1 MNRFAVHAA
10 LAAAIFCLLP
20 VGCSLAPDMTPP
32 SLDMPDVW
40 STTSNP
46 ESNDGETLSV
56 QWWKRFED
64 PTLDRLIDEAL
75 ANNRDLLAAFAR
87 VEYARAQLG
96 LSRAEQFPQLSGQ
109 AAAQPTYV
117 NGTLVTSQAPYN
129 AAFSASWEIDLWGK
143 YRNASAA
150 AKARLSAS
158 RAAWAALRLTLA
170 GQVASAYFQLRSLD
184 LQLATAERTL
194 QSRQA
199 ALAINQARYKAGL
212 ISELDLTQAQTVV
225 ETAQTALFRTRTSIE
240 SAEGALAAL
249 LGRSPRDVLL
259 HRLERGRALEAL
271 PAPPL
276 IPAGVPSTL
285 LVRRPDLLEAEQNLA
300 AANADVGVARAAWLP
315 TISLTGAL
323 GVISPQLADLF
334 RSPLDTHS
342 YGGSAAVPLLDFG
355 RVRAGVEA
363 AQAQLKEQYA
373 AYEQAILNA
382 FSDVRGAL
390 AAQHENALV
399 VSSLERQVLQFRQA
413 LHLARLRYD
422 NGYSP
427 YLDVLDAER
436 SLFQSEM
443 DLATA
448 RSDRL
453 VSIVK
458 VCMALGGGWQDSPT
472 GNGHSAQ
479 GMPDMT
485 GQARSGRISETRTA
499 GADADDKLS
508 AKTRP

>member
-1 MNRFAVHAA
+1 MKRPLSRFT
-10 LAAAIFCLLP
+10 LAAVAACCLLP
-20 VGCSLAPDMTPP
+20 AGCSLAPDTTPP
-32 SLDMPDVW
+32 SLAMPETWTAPSGPD
-40 STTSNP
+40 SP
-46 ESNDGETLSV
+46 AGEALSI
-56 QWWKRFED
+56 QWWKRFGD
-64 PTLDRLIDEAL
+64 PTLDRLIDETL
-75 ANNRDLLAAFAR
+75 DNNRDLAAALAR

-117 NGTLVTSQAPYN
+117 DGVLSTTQAPYS
-129 AAFSASWEIDLWGK
+129 AAFSASWELDLWGK

-150 AKARLSAS
+150 ARARLNSS
-158 RAAWAALRLTLA
+158 QSAWAALRLALA

-225 ETAQTALFRTRTSIE
+225 ETARTALFRTRTSIE
-240 SAEGALAAL
+240 TAEGSLAVL
-249 LGRSPRDVLL
+249 LGRSPRAILL
-259 HRLERGRALEAL
+259 ERLERGQTLEAM
-271 PAPPL
+271 PAPPV

-285 LVRRPDLLEAEQNLA
+285 LARRPDLIEAEQNLA
-300 AANADVGVARAAWLP
+300 AARADVGVARAAWLP
-315 TISLTGAL
+315 SISLTGAL

-355 RVRAGVEA
+355 RVRANVQA

-382 FSDVRGAL
+382 FSDVRSAL
-390 AAQHENALV
+390 SAQRESALV
-399 VSSLERQVLQFRQA
+399 VDSLERQVLQFRQA

-458 VCMALGGGWQDSPT
+458 VCMALGGGWQDDPAPGQPDSVPPHQT
-472 GNGHSAQ
+472 GNAQGAFSAQ
-479 GMPDMT
+479 AASEGSSP
-485 GQARSGRISETRTA
+485 APFAPSSGR
-499 GADADDKLS
+499 
-508 AKTRP
+508 P

>member
-1 MNRFAVHAA
+1 MKRPLSRLA
-10 LAAAIFCLLP
+10 LAAFAVSGLLLA
-20 VGCSLAPDMTPP
+20 GCSLAPDLQPP
-32 SLDMPDVW
+32 ALSMPETW
-40 STTSNP
+40 NAP
-46 ESNDGETLSV
+46 DGMDASAGEALSAR
-56 QWWKRFED
+56 WWTRFGD
-64 PTLDRLIDEAL
+64 PALDRLVDEAF
-75 ANNRDLLAAFAR
+75 AHNRDLLAALAR

-109 AAAQPTYV
+109 AVAQPTYV
-117 NGTLVTSQAPYN
+117 NGTLVTSQAPYS
-129 AAFSASWEIDLWGK
+129 AAFSVSWELDLWGK
-143 YRNASAA
+143 YRNATSAA
-150 AKARLSAS
+150 RSRLAAS
-158 RAAWAALRLTLA
+158 QSAWAALRLTLA

-199 ALAINQARYKAGL
+199 ALTINQARYEAGL

-225 ETAQTALFRTRTSIE
+225 ETARTALFRTRTSIE
-240 SAEGALAAL
+240 SAEGSLAAL
-249 LGRSPRDVLL
+249 LGRSPRDILL
-259 HRLERGRALEAL
+259 NRLERGRALEDL
-271 PAPPL
+271 PAPPV

-285 LVRRPDLLEAEQNLA
+285 LARRPDLIEAEQNLA

-315 TISLTGAL
+315 SISLTGAL

-342 YGGSAAVPLLDFG
+342 YGGSAAVPLIDFG

-363 AQAQLKEQYA
+363 SQAQLKEQYA

-390 AAQHENALV
+390 AAQRESALV
-399 VSSLERQVLQFRQA
+399 VASLEQQVRQFRQA

-422 NGYSP
+422 NGYSS

-453 VSIVK
+453 VSVVR
-458 VCMALGGGWQDSPT
+458 VCMALGGGWQEGAGPDSATAPQPAT
-472 GNGHSAQ
+472 SVPSAAPQ
-479 GMPDMT
+479 
-485 GQARSGRISETRTA
+485 
-499 GADADDKLS
+499 
-508 AKTRP
+508 RP

>member
-1 MNRFAVHAA
+1 MIRFASCVA
-10 LAAAIFCLLP
+10 LAAAATLCLLP
-20 VGCSLAPDMTPP
+20 TGCSLAPDITPP
-32 SLDMPDVW
+32 AMDMPDVW
-40 STTSNP
+40 SGTAVQDENS
-46 ESNDGETLSV
+46 EALSV
-56 QWWKRFED
+56 HWWKRFDD
-64 PTLDRLIDEAL
+64 PVLNRLIDEAF
-75 ANNRDLLAAFAR
+75 AHNRDLSAALAR
-87 VEYARAQLG
+87 VAYARAQLG

-109 AAAQPTYV
+109 AVAQPTYV
-117 NGTLVTSQAPYN
+117 NGALMTNQAPYS
-129 AAFSASWEIDLWGK
+129 AAFSASWELDLWGK

-150 AKARLSAS
+150 ARARLNAS
-158 RAAWAALRLTLA
+158 HAAWSALRLTLA

-194 QSRQA
+194 ASRQA
-199 ALAINQARYKAGL
+199 ALTINQARYKEGL

-225 ETAQTALFRTRTSIE
+225 ETARTALFRTRTAIE
-240 SAEGALAAL
+240 SAEGSLAAL
-249 LGRSPRDVLL
+249 LGRSPRAILQE
-259 HRLERGRALEAL
+259 HLERGQDLDVL
-271 PAPPL
+271 PAPPV
-276 IPAGVPSTL
+276 IPAGVPATL
-285 LVRRPDLLEAEQNLA
+285 LTRRPDLLEAEQNLV

-315 TISLTGAL
+315 SISLTGAL

-334 RSPLDTHS
+334 RDPLDTHS
-342 YGGSAAVPLLDFG
+342 YGGSASVPLLDFG
-355 RVRAGVEA
+355 RVRSGVEA

-390 AAQHENALV
+390 SAQRESALV
-399 VSSLERQVLQFRQA
+399 VDSLERQVQQFRQA

-458 VCMALGGGWQDSPT
+458 VCMALGGGWQSAPSDAIQRPQDVAGQTQPDHAPSSLAT
-472 GNGHSAQ
+472 G
-479 GMPDMT
+479 
-485 GQARSGRISETRTA
+485 SGTDA
-499 GADADDKLS
+499 GSSLGI
-508 AKTRP
+508 RP